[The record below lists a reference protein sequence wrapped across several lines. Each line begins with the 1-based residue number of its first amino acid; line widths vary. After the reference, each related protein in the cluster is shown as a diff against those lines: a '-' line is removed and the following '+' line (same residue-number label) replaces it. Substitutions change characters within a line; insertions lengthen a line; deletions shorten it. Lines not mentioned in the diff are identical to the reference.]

1 MSAPIVEPMDCP
13 FCGEPAIL
21 CVQSSHR
28 PAPFVYC
35 AGCLASSHDFE
46 TKVEAVTAWNKR
58 ATQAADTIE
67 GLLAAFEHISSSYEN
82 QDISHLVFRVNAKNI
97 ADAAI
102 AKAKGGAA

>member
-1 MSAPIVEPMDCP
+1 MNAPIVER
-13 FCGEPAIL
+13 L
-21 CVQSSHR
+21 R
-28 PAPFVYC
+28 
-35 AGCLASSHDFE
+35 AGIGTDDAHNWRLI
-46 TKVEAVTAWNKR
+46 EAER
-58 ATQAADTIE
+58 DMSEAADTIE